1 MYNDF
6 LLVLLLLH
14 SVQTVS
20 NRPLLTEQHH
30 LSRKSFD
37 LYQNSQQHIASI
49 EIINFYFTCRGI
61 LGIHISINAQHSV
74 QTKFLAHLF
83 VIKIALSDAYV
94 IDKNDWTPDSNMLVS
109 KLTPNN

>member
-37 LYQNSQQHIASI
+37 LYQKSQQHIASI

-61 LGIHISINAQHSV
+61 LGK
-74 QTKFLAHLF
+74 TKFLAHLF